1 MPLELVIA
9 DDRSTDRTAAI
20 VAEFAR
26 TAPFSVHF
34 TVNPERLGYT
44 RNFLAAA
51 RSCRGCYIA
60 FCDQDDIWAPE
71 KLARV
76 AAALAR
82 SPRQLDLILH
92 TCSLLRGEEVDPE
105 IFPAYLQRPGTFAPL
120 ELDPLCIVPGH
131 SIVAHRHLV
140 ELANRFLNLLPEG
153 VFVGRGH
160 DDLTY
165 FLGTVAGTTEV
176 LDAPLVLWRQHSGNT
191 CGVPR
196 SAGLTRPE
204 VQPHLQFL
212 RSHSAKWSALAQA
225 LGELANN
232 SDATFSSGLARAS
245 GFFESRA
252 RFFTMRGH
260 VSDPA
265 VAYGSRIKA
274 LFGAHLTSRRV
285 RGSGRREGLRNLLR
299 DLATLLLGPQR
310 LER

>member
-1 MPLELVIA
+1 
-9 DDRSTDRTAAI
+9 
-20 VAEFAR
+20 
-26 TAPFSVHF
+26 
-34 TVNPERLGYT
+34 VNPERLGYT

-51 RSCRGCYIA
+51 RSCRGSYIA

-76 AAALAR
+76 AAALAKSHR
-82 SPRQLDLILH
+82 KPDLILH
-92 TCSLLRGEEVDPE
+92 TCRLLSGEEVDPE
-105 IFPAYLQRPGTFAPL
+105 VFPAYLQRPGTFGAL

-131 SIVAHRHLV
+131 SIVARRDLV
-140 ELANRFLNLLPEG
+140 ELASRFLSLLPEG

-176 LDAPLVLWRQHSGNT
+176 LDGPLVLWRQHSGNT

-196 SAGLTRPE
+196 SAGVTRQE
-204 VQPHLQFL
+204 FQQPHLEFL
-212 RSHSAKWSALAQA
+212 RSHAAKWSALAQA
-225 LGELANN
+225 LGELAKGG
-232 SDATFSSGLARAS
+232 DAFYSSGLARAS

-252 RFFTMRGH
+252 RFFTLRGH

-274 LFGAHLTSRRV
+274 LFGAHLSSRRV
-285 RGSGRREGLRNLLR
+285 RGSGRREVLRNLLR
-299 DLATLLLGPQR
+299 DLASLLLGPQR
-310 LER
+310 LEG